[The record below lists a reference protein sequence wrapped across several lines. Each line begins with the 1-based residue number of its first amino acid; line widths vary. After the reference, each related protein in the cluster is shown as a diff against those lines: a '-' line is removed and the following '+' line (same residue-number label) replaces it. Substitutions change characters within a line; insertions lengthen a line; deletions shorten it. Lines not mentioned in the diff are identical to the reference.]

1 MKQKKIVRAV
11 CLFLAILMVVS
22 VMGSVLVTM
31 ASAATVKR
39 KNTVYTARQPD
50 LTFYDIDGNL
60 LGTFSHSA
68 KSDLIGF
75 NSTRVIYKD
84 EEGQEIETNYGRV
97 DVTLHLSDGTGKYS
111 TMTQTREDSYYLR
124 YNMGSTTGE
133 ALSLIHI

>member
-1 MKQKKIVRAV
+1 MKQKKIVQAV

-75 NSTRVIYKD
+75 KHPR
-84 EEGQEIETNYGRV
+84 
-97 DVTLHLSDGTGKYS
+97 HL
-111 TMTQTREDSYYLR
+111 
-124 YNMGSTTGE
+124 
-133 ALSLIHI
+133 

>member
-68 KSDLIGF
+68 KSDLIVLTAPA
-75 NSTRVIYKD
+75 SSIRMRK
-84 EEGQEIETNYGRV
+84 GRR
-97 DVTLHLSDGTGKYS
+97 LKP
-111 TMTQTREDSYYLR
+111 TMAGW
-124 YNMGSTTGE
+124 M
-133 ALSLIHI
+133 